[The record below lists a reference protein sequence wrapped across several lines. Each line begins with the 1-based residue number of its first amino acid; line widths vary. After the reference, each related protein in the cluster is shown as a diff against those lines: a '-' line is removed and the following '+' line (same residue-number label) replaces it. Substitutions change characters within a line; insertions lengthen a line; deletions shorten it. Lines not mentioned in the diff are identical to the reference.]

1 MTDHYAVIGN
11 PVDHSLSPFV
21 HTAFAQQTRQDLSYI
36 KLFSPLTDF
45 AATVRQ
51 FQAEGGY
58 GVNVT
63 VPFKEEA
70 WRLADRHTERA
81 ELAQA
86 ANTLIFS
93 DSGILADNTD
103 GTGLIT
109 DLRLNLNFPLAHRR
123 VLLLGAGGA
132 ARGVMASLLAELPL
146 RLVIANRTVRRAQTL
161 QERFAPHGNVS
172 ACDYAAL
179 QNEQFDCVINA
190 TSTGLSGESITLPD
204 TLFASGSLAYDMAY
218 GKDTTPFLQFAQSHG
233 AAQCADGLGMLV
245 EQAAEAFYLWRKV
258 RPQTQTVIAQLR
270 SGSSNCA

>member
-11 PVDHSLSPFV
+11 PVAHSLSPFV
-21 HTAFAQQTRQDLSYI
+21 HAAFAQQTGQNLNYV
-36 KLFSPLTDF
+36 KLFAPLTDF

-51 FQAEGGY
+51 FQAEGGC

-70 WRLADRHTERA
+70 WRMADEPTRRA
-81 ELAQA
+81 EMAQA

-109 DLRLNLNFPLAHRR
+109 DLQQNLNFSLAHRR
-123 VLLLGAGGA
+123 ILLLGAGGA
-132 ARGVMASLLAELPL
+132 ARGVMASLLAELPIQ
-146 RLVIANRTVRRAQTL
+146 LVIANRTVPRALTL
-161 QERFAPHGNVS
+161 QERFAPYGNVS

-179 QNEQFDCVINA
+179 EEMQFDCVINA
-190 TSTGLSGESITLPD
+190 TSTGLSGETITLPD

-218 GKDTTPFLQFAQSHG
+218 GKDTTPFLRFAQTHG
-233 AAQCADGLGMLV
+233 TAQCADGLGMLV

-270 SGSSNCA
+270 SGSAIRA